1 MHTSV
6 CNTINYFFDNDISC
20 NRDPIEVSYV
30 NNTQIKIYKPN
41 TQKCYVLTL
50 SEDSKKVIKSE
61 YTKINDE
68 SCKGNPIGLV
78 EWDDNNQYYQKIG
91 GYDKVRE
98 IAIKVYKEG
107 ILNTWEFD
115 QSHIAERG
123 GNPVE
128 YSNYVLNI
136 NMFYSGVT
144 GKNVIQSDTTK
155 EYFNKMVESY
165 YYIMK

>member
-1 MHTSV
+1 MKLRIPNYSICSGTPV
-6 CNTINYFFDNDISC
+6 KVDFNENTLEICKSSICYRVTYDLEKRYIQNVYSTLGNYQGVEVGLINY
-20 NRDPIEVSYV
+20 
-30 NNTQIKIYKPN
+30 
-41 TQKCYVLTL
+41 
-50 SEDSKKVIKSE
+50 DSS
-61 YTKINDE
+61 
-68 SCKGNPIGLV
+68 
-78 EWDDNNQYYQKIG
+78 NQFLEKIG